1 MGSAEGGALD
11 AIRPL
16 KSGVWRASIVDAR
29 EKDKTYASGIY
40 RHAQA
45 CLRLERSPGK
55 YEQKILV
62 SVLLT
67 AASYTGFFI
76 APAAAPA
83 RVALGFLTFLMVMNN
98 VDAVLKE
105 MPDRPS
111 GRDGGEQIWLL
122 DFMVGTTI
130 FNFFTLLEYGLM
142 HHGLQVIAPGTRP
155 SEPPAATG
163 SGLGVKARTFQVFS
177 LCRQWFWGQ
186 CAKLDGIMRRLFP
199 IAYALFCV
207 VMFALLPAYS
217 TNEKCIYA

>member
-55 YEQKILV
+55 YEQKIFV
-62 SVLLT
+62 SILLT

-111 GRDGGEQIWLL
+111 GKDGGEQIWLL

-130 FNFFTLLEYGLM
+130 FNFFTLLEYGLV
-142 HHGLQVIAPGTRP
+142 HHGLHVVAQKASPPP

-163 SGLGVKARTFQVFS
+163 RARASQVFG
-177 LCRQWFWGQ
+177 LLRQRVWVQ
-186 CAKLDGIMRRLFP
+186 CAKLDGIMRRLFL
-199 IAYALFCV
+199 IAYALF
-207 VMFALLPAYS
+207 
-217 TNEKCIYA
+217 